1 MTDEPRTSRRSQAW
15 FGAQGRSGMVYRS
28 WMRSQGFGH
37 EVFDGRP
44 VIGIATSASE
54 LAPCNAHLTRVAEAV
69 KRGVW
74 QAGGF
79 PLQFPTMATGETLM
93 RPTAMLYRNLMA
105 MEVEELIRAN
115 PLDGVVLLSGCDKT
129 TPAMLMGAAS
139 VDLPAVMVTGG
150 PMLNGKYRGQDVGS
164 GTHVWKFEEDLKTGR
179 MTEEECFFAEGCM
192 ARSNGHC
199 MTMGTASTM
208 ACLAEAL
215 GMQLPGSAA
224 WPAVDSRRMETAQ
237 AAGQRIVGMVEEEL
251 RPSRILTREA
261 FENAVRVNA
270 AIGGS
275 TNAVIHLLA
284 IAGRVGVDLSL
295 RDFDELARA
304 VPTLVNLMPS
314 GKYLMEDFCYAG
326 GLPAVL
332 AELLGG
338 GLLHGSQI
346 TVTGRTIAENN
357 TGSTDNTGNTGN
369 TERVGSDPD
378 PDPDFDVITRLDA
391 PFQPAGTGIAVLRGN
406 LCPDGAVIKQSAAS
420 PHLLTHRGPAR
431 VFDSPEAYHEV
442 ADDPDLDIDE
452 NTVIVI
458 RNAGPKGYPGMPE
471 VANVPL
477 PAKLLKAGVKD
488 MVRVCDGRM
497 SGTGYGTV
505 VLHVAPEAAVGGPS
519 PWSTTGTRS
528 SSTSPTAPCAW
539 TSTTPSSR
547 DAGGRGGHPPNG
559 TPAVTPGSTPRTSNR
574 PTGAPT
580 SDSCG
585 ETADTRFPETPTEG
599 DERAAVDHAHGPFGR
614 TASFL
619 VGGVTRPCE
628 ARAAHSKMAPDRPR
642 DAANGR
648 VRRHPGEPDTSAPCA
663 WPARCGRRSR
673 TASRPLPHH
682 RHGLGRGRHHHRGVG
697 CSLRS
702 RQPWAVTSSTSPPA
716 WPYGTRRPGR
726 PVRERSTHSWRKYGW
741 TGGRADAVMLGRALL
756 RDPYLALR
764 RHASDRATWPAQY
777 HRAL

>member
-1 MTDEPRTSRRSQAW
+1 MTDGQKTSRRSQAW
-15 FGAQGRSGMVYRS
+15 FGAQGRSGMLYRS
-28 WMRSQGFGH
+28 WMRNQGLGH

-44 VIGIATSASE
+44 VIGVATSASE

-74 QAGGF
+74 QAGGL

-192 ARSNGHC
+192 ARSDGHC

-208 ACLAEAL
+208 ACMAEAL

-237 AAGQRIVGMVEEEL
+237 AAGQRIVRMVEEEL

-261 FENAVRVNA
+261 FENAIRVNA

-275 TNAVIHLLA
+275 TNAIIHLTA
-284 IAGRVGVDLSL
+284 IAGRVGVELSPQ
-295 RDFDELARA
+295 DFDDLVRA

-314 GKYLMEDFCYAG
+314 GTYLMEDFCYAG
-326 GLPAVL
+326 GLPAVM

-338 GLLHGSQI
+338 KLLHGEQI
-346 TVTGRTIAENN
+346 TVTGRTIAENTEN
-357 TGSTDNTGNTGN
+357 A
-369 TERVGSDPD
+369 ERVDS
-378 PDPDFDVITRLDA
+378 DVITGLEA

-442 ADDPDLDIDE
+442 ADDPELDVDE

-471 VANVPL
+471 VSNVPL

-505 VLHVAPEAAVGGPS
+505 VLHVAPEAAVGGPLALVRDGD
-519 PWSTTGTRS
+519 PVVLDVPNRTLRLDVDDAELTRRRQTWRAPAERYTGGYTWLYTQNVEQADQGADFGFLRG
-528 SSTSPTAPCAW
+528 
-539 TSTTPSSR
+539 SR
-547 DAGGRGGHPPNG
+547 GHE
-559 TPAVTPGSTPRTSNR
+559 V
-574 PTGAPT
+574 
-580 SDSCG
+580 
-585 ETADTRFPETPTEG
+585 
-599 DERAAVDHAHGPFGR
+599 
-614 TASFL
+614 
-619 VGGVTRPCE
+619 
-628 ARAAHSKMAPDRPR
+628 PR
-642 DAANGR
+642 DS
-648 VRRHPGEPDTSAPCA
+648 H
-663 WPARCGRRSR
+663 
-673 TASRPLPHH
+673 
-682 RHGLGRGRHHHRGVG
+682 
-697 CSLRS
+697 
-702 RQPWAVTSSTSPPA
+702 
-716 WPYGTRRPGR
+716 
-726 PVRERSTHSWRKYGW
+726 
-741 TGGRADAVMLGRALL
+741 
-756 RDPYLALR
+756 
-764 RHASDRATWPAQY
+764 
-777 HRAL
+777 